1 MYFSYLFEHVFK
13 TVLVESE
20 SIFIFLSSTICSN
33 LRIFK
38 IINTTQKV
46 IKTEGFYTKNR
57 RFL

>member
-20 SIFIFLSSTICSN
+20 SIFIFLSSTIYSN